1 MSVLKKFCTLALV
14 TTATLSGSLHF
25 TGQPTRAQTTAPS
38 LADGILCV
46 ARGKTSQGAKV
57 YFYTSVIDGK
67 SVNRKQPVTV
77 TIVEPMGDVEAGEVV
92 ILDKKRGTVTFDAF
106 EAATPPRMQPAGLAR
121 TVYQG
126 KNTFSGKS
134 QAGSNLSFTLSN
146 NNRVF
151 TVQHAGGTY
160 TGVCH

>member
-1 MSVLKKFCTLALV
+1 MSVLKKFCTLTLV

-25 TGQPTRAQTTAPS
+25 TGQPTLAQTTAPS

-46 ARGKTSQGAKV
+46 ARG
-57 YFYTSVIDGK
+57 
-67 SVNRKQPVTV
+67 TV

-134 QAGSNLSFTLSN
+134 QAGSTLSFTLSN